1 MRWRK
6 GKTFLVCL
14 LGGTDTNDV
23 ERYREALSPEGI
35 DTLPDYVDDPE
46 DEESR
51 RNLLRNRAMFQLG
64 VTGWENI
71 KVVVKP
77 MSDGKHWVASV
88 RTRICCTWGL
98 HYSYKKTGQGLNLC
112 PVAAFYLFLYPSAA
126 STNPLKS
133 GCGLLGRDFNSG
145 CACVATKKGWSG
157 SSHIST
163 MRPSGDSPESSMPFS
178 VRTARKSL
186 LTS

>member
-35 DTLPDYVDDPE
+35 DTLPDYVDDSE

-77 MSDGKHWVASV
+77 MSDGKHWVA
-88 RTRICCTWGL
+88 
-98 HYSYKKTGQGLNLC
+98 
-112 PVAAFYLFLYPSAA
+112 
-126 STNPLKS
+126 
-133 GCGLLGRDFNSG
+133 
-145 CACVATKKGWSG
+145 
-157 SSHIST
+157 
-163 MRPSGDSPESSMPFS
+163 
-178 VRTARKSL
+178 
-186 LTS
+186 